1 MADQLDLLLL
11 ATVKDPE
18 LRASIERLGNIMAE
32 APPAPAP
39 VPEPTSGAKIIP
51 FPFTPEATRPIS
63 NDMARSALF
72 SCVQGK
78 NRRMLKNATVATVGD
93 VKIEFS
99 GEQWNQDDHDVLM
112 QLVFMAHDKPFGQV
126 VSVSSYAVLA
136 GLGRMQGGRQHEHL
150 RQEIERLTKGSVT
163 LRSKEVNYTGHFIEE
178 SLQDLQTR
186 QWLYRFNVNMQV
198 FFGLDN
204 YTLIDWERRKSLKR
218 KDLARWLQLYW
229 STHSKPFPVSIEY
242 LRHKS
247 GSQTAELWE
256 FRRMLKHALK
266 VLDDNGDIE
275 EWKIEQ
281 PGDLVYV
288 DRGKATSKAQ
298 VRHLSRKQKNT
309 AK

>member
-1 MADQLDLLLL
+1 
-11 ATVKDPE
+11 
-18 LRASIERLGNIMAE
+18 
-32 APPAPAP
+32 
-39 VPEPTSGAKIIP
+39 
-51 FPFTPEATRPIS
+51 
-63 NDMARSALF
+63 
-72 SCVQGK
+72 
-78 NRRMLKNATVATVGD
+78 
-93 VKIEFS
+93 
-99 GEQWNQDDHDVLM
+99 M
-112 QLVFMAHDKPFGQV
+112 QLVFMAQDKPFGQA

-136 GLGRMQGGRQHEHL
+136 GLGRMQGGRQYEHL

-204 YTLIDWERRKSLKR
+204 YNLIDWERRKSLKR

-256 FRRMLKHALK
+256 FRRMLKKALK
-266 VLDDNGDIE
+266 DLVANGDIE
-275 EWKIEQ
+275 EWAVKN

-288 DRGKATSKAQ
+288 DRGKATSGSQ
-298 VRHLSRKQKNT
+298 RRHLQKAGPPKRT
-309 AK
+309 SCLDTG